1 MKDTAIRN
9 LYTNVSSIIHS
20 GDGTSVARDDDG
32 NIVSFDDD
40 AVATEV
46 IRLQAEYD
54 NNKYQRDRKAEYD
67 QMGNQF
73 EMMFDDKRDGT
84 TTWVDKI
91 NEIKSR
97 HPKG

>member
-20 GDGTSVARDDDG
+20 EDGTSVARDDDG
-32 NIVSFDDD
+32 NIVSFDTD

-54 NNKYQRDRKAEYD
+54 NKKYQRDRKEEYD
-67 QMGNQF
+67 QLNQF
-73 EMMFDDKRDGT
+73 ELIGEDSINGT
-84 TTWVDKI
+84 TKHKDAI
-91 NEIKSR
+91 LAIKAK
-97 HPKG
+97 HPKE